1 MGKDNPE
8 RRETRRQSAIR
19 SAHKDDGRYVRTK
32 EARGGFGH
40 ICDCEWCLGN
50 WLRQT
55 RKEISRINDEEK
67 DFIQMGCPPDWGYDW
82 ADPWGYYDYDTY
94 FDPEE
99 DWWWEWLNAKGVSR
113 RDFRE
118 QYWKN
123 YFEDNYDHRMSSPRE
138 TFCLAEV
145 L

>member
-1 MGKDNPE
+1 
-8 RRETRRQSAIR
+8 
-19 SAHKDDGRYVRTK
+19 
-32 EARGGFGH
+32 
-40 ICDCEWCLGN
+40 
-50 WLRQT
+50 
-55 RKEISRINDEEK
+55 
-67 DFIQMGCPPDWGYDW
+67 MGCPPDWGYDW
-82 ADPWGYYDYDTY
+82 ADLWGYYDYDTY